1 MSKLPLVDGVHDRRL
16 EAWCETTSDKF
27 STQWVTAFPCFR
39 WFLTNAEF
47 TQVAA
52 AYLGLASPACLAL
65 VGKKVDR
72 SSSRLDRYGDALT
85 SVKQCSGQ
93 LKTRHDS
100 AKHAMFRTF
109 KWMHIDVEMEA
120 LNVFSQH
127 IPQAQLSE
135 SFRTNESRMKTRQG
149 IVPDFVAHI
158 AHDGP
163 KRRQIFELKFIGK
176 NKTRYPMKRDLTQER
191 CVDKRADGL
200 TKEYEK
206 KARNG
211 DKKYCGTQG
220 DTKGPILRT
229 LESLGD
235 VKGLV
240 WGAFGEGSIQCH
252 RLASTLA
259 EIGSQM
265 HYKTMHVATPQI
277 AKSVLVRAIRRDWG
291 LAVVKANAH
300 TILTNLSKV
309 GNNVKAASERREALE
324 QQWADEAADTQA
336 MFDAFRGMR
345 GGNTW
350 WC

>member
-1 MSKLPLVDGVHDRRL
+1 MLLSKGTETGQGIAYAWGKLREQIGTPTDFTEEFPDGLIFEDNCIMDCEAAGAKGLQYTLTRVRERRDHAKLREEMSKLPLVDGVHDRRL

-27 STQWVTAFPCFR
+27 STQWVTAFPSFR

-85 SVKQCSGQ
+85 SVKQC
-93 LKTRHDS
+93 
-100 AKHAMFRTF
+100 
-109 KWMHIDVEMEA
+109 
-120 LNVFSQH
+120 
-127 IPQAQLSE
+127 
-135 SFRTNESRMKTRQG
+135 
-149 IVPDFVAHI
+149 
-158 AHDGP
+158 
-163 KRRQIFELKFIGK
+163 
-176 NKTRYPMKRDLTQER
+176 
-191 CVDKRADGL
+191 
-200 TKEYEK
+200 
-206 KARNG
+206 ARNG